1 MSMTEAGFEAIFDEH
16 ADALFR
22 HAYFRVGSRERARD
36 ITQDTFIRAWD
47 SIQKNGD
54 TIQSWKPF
62 LFKILNNLIIDEY
75 RRKKTVSLDEMEE
88 SRDEVGGMVPDELM
102 IGGLMEEVERA
113 DASFNAEM
121 LSKALQT
128 LPEHDRNLIVSR
140 FMEQESIASLSD
152 RFSITTD
159 AVYVRIHRAL
169 KRLQGALIT
178 YGYEA

>member
-1 MSMTEAGFEAIFDEH
+1 MTETAFEAVFDEH

-47 SIQKNGD
+47 ALQKSGEE
-54 TIQSWKPF
+54 IQSWKPF
-62 LFKILNNLIIDEY
+62 LFRILNNLIIDEY

-88 SRDEVGGMVPDELM
+88 SREEVGGLVPDELM
-102 IGGLMEEVERA
+102 IGGLMDEVSKA
-113 DASFNAEM
+113 DAHFNAEL

-128 LPEHDRNLIVSR
+128 LTDHDRVLIVSR
-140 FMEQESIASLSD
+140 FMEDESIAALSE

-169 KRLQGALIT
+169 KKLQSALVT

>member
-1 MSMTEAGFEAIFDEH
+1 MSMTEDAFEAVFDEH

-22 HAYFRVGSRERARD
+22 HAYFRVSSREKARD

-47 SIQKNGD
+47 ALQKNGEA
-54 TIQSWKPF
+54 IHSWKPF
-62 LFKILNNLIIDEY
+62 LFRILNNLIIDEY

-88 SRDEVGGMVPDELM
+88 SREEVGGIVPDELM

-113 DASFNAEM
+113 DTRFNTEL

-140 FMEQESIASLSD
+140 FMEQESIASLSEK
-152 RFSITTD
+152 FSITTD

-169 KRLQGALIT
+169 KKLQGALIT